1 MIKNRD
7 TYNLFPNL
15 FSLFYNRV
23 LTEVRKKNE
32 KSKQYNNI
40 LSFSNDIIIN
50 PYSLCFGFKLC

>member
-7 TYNLFPNL
+7 ICNLFPNL

-23 LTEVRKKNE
+23 LTEVRKENE